1 LVGDK
6 LKINGPNK
14 PLKDLKNSPINTW
27 ARAII
32 GAYTGHVAQARGTS
46 SGCYLGLR

>member
-6 LKINGPNK
+6 LKINGPKNL
-14 PLKDLKNSPINTW
+14 PKDLKNSPINTW
-27 ARAII
+27 AWAVI
-32 GAYTGHVAQARGTS
+32 GAYAGHAAQPRGTS

>member
-1 LVGDK
+1 VINSK
-6 LKINGPNK
+6 LTSPRNP
-14 PLKDLKNSPINTW
+14 PKDLKNSPINTW

-32 GAYTGHVAQARGTS
+32 RAYTGHAAQPRGTS